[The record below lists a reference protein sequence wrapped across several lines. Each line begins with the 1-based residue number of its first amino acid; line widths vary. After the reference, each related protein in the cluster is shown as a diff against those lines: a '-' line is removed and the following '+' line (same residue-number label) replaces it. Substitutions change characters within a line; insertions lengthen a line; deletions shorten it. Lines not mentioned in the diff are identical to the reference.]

1 MTHAMGPPYC
11 LPTLTSAC
19 SGEIVSLR
27 FRKSCSSIALAAF
40 CLVAVHAAGAENMRQ
55 SEAEAFVQENI
66 DNAYAMLG
74 NASLSPAQRSVRFR
88 SFMLS
93 LMDTGRIG
101 RFTLGRYANSAP
113 PAAVADFEKAFAD
126 YAVAVYESRLSEFK
140 DLKTRVTGSAVL
152 GKDDIVVAATAS
164 GPGLPNPAN
173 PVRVGFRV
181 RRNSDGRLIL
191 TDMDV
196 EGIWLALWERAD
208 FASFLQE
215 HGGDVAE
222 LAQHLRSEAGQMRDQ
237 P

>member
-1 MTHAMGPPYC
+1 
-11 LPTLTSAC
+11 
-19 SGEIVSLR
+19 LR
-27 FRKSCSSIALAAF
+27 IRKSRGAIAVGAF
-40 CLVAVHAAGAENMRQ
+40 FLCAVHAAGAENMRQ
-55 SEAEAFVQENI
+55 SEAEAFVQKNI
-66 DNAYAMLG
+66 DNAYAVLG
-74 NASLSPAQRSVRFR
+74 NASLSPAERNARFR

-101 RFTLGRYANSAP
+101 RFTLGRYANSAS

-140 DLKTRVTGSAVL
+140 DLKTHVTGSAVL
-152 GKDDIVVAATAS
+152 GADDIVVAATAS

-208 FASFLQE
+208 FTSFLQA

-222 LAQHLRSEAGQMRDQ
+222 LAKHLRSQAEQLRAQ

>member
-1 MTHAMGPPYC
+1 M
-11 LPTLTSAC
+11 
-19 SGEIVSLR
+19 LR
-27 FRKSCSSIALAAF
+27 FVKSRGAMALAIF
-40 CLVAVHAAGAENMRQ
+40 CLFSSSAGAAETAHQ
-55 SEAEAFVQENI
+55 SAAEAFVQENI
-66 DNAYAMLG
+66 DNAYAVLG
-74 NASLSPAQRSVRFR
+74 NPSLTPAERNTRFR
-88 SFMLS
+88 SFILS

-101 RFTLGRYANSAP
+101 RFTLGQYANSAA
-113 PAAVADFEKAFAD
+113 PAVVADFEKAFAD

-140 DLKTRVTGSAVL
+140 DLKMRVTGSAVL
-152 GKDDIVVAATAS
+152 GEDDIVVAASAS

-181 RRNSDGRLIL
+181 RTNSNGRLVV

-208 FASFLQE
+208 FTSYLHQ

-222 LAQHLRSEAGQMRDQ
+222 LARHLRSEAGQLSGR